1 MISRLLLAIV
11 PFFALGMIPEAR
23 AIVAGVD
30 AAEGEY
36 PWMAGVIR
44 KGVVPGPGL
53 IGGGVLVGDQWVVT
67 TAHSVVNLS
76 AGDIEVWLGTGDLA
90 DASSRVVV
98 PVLAILRH
106 PGFAIQSGT
115 STHDL
120 ALLLLDRRIASVAP
134 VPVLSNPA
142 DLLEGDPVSVAG
154 WGTVAPGM
162 VEPHLILQEA
172 AAEIVAEAEAEMAF
186 GPILDESHLAAVD
199 PLGIATPCVGDS
211 GGPLVK
217 NFGGSEVLVGLVS
230 FGTAECDDATQP
242 TVYTRL
248 SFFHSWIEE
257 RLDLTTVAA
266 PFSVEGKGR
275 NIRPGEAPKARKG
288 TDFGTLKGRSS
299 SRTRRFQIANAG
311 NGWLTLRSASVSG
324 RGFSLRKAP
333 GSLVLPGGKTAFKV
347 KLSNRP
353 GKARYRGCVL
363 LRTNQADRPLF
374 VVRLE
379 GRSS

>member
-1 MISRLLLAIV
+1 MTHRFIAACV
-11 PFFALGMIPEAR
+11 CALILTPAQNAR

-30 AAEGEY
+30 AAEGDY
-36 PWMAGVIR
+36 PWMAAVIR

-53 IGGGVLVGDQWVVT
+53 IGGGVLVGDQWVAT
-67 TAHSVVNLS
+67 TAHSVVNLAAS
-76 AGDIEVWLGTGDLA
+76 DIEIWLGAGDLA
-90 DASSRVVV
+90 DTPSRM
-98 PVLAILRH
+98 VLQVLSIIRH
-106 PGFAIQSGT
+106 PDFAVQSGT

-120 ALLLLDRRIASVAP
+120 ALLLLDRRVASVAP

-154 WGTVAPGM
+154 WGTVTPGM
-162 VEPHLILQEA
+162 IAPHLLLQEA

-211 GGPLVK
+211 GGPLVR
-217 NFGGSEVLVGLVS
+217 NSGGDEVLVGLVS

-248 SFFHSWIEE
+248 SYFFSWIEE
-257 RLDLTTVAA
+257 RLDLTAAPA
-266 PFSVEGKGR
+266 PFSVSGKGR
-275 NIRPGEAPKARKG
+275 NIRSGEAPKARKG
-288 TDFGTLKGRSS
+288 TDFETLKGRAT
-299 SRTRRFQIANAG
+299 SRTRRFQIANPG
-311 NGWLTLRSASVSG
+311 SGWLTIQSAAVSG

-333 GSLVLPGGKTAFKV
+333 GAIVLPGGSTTLKV
-347 KLSNRP
+347 KLSNRSGRP
-353 GKARYRGCVL
+353 RYRGRLL
-363 LRTNQADRPLF
+363 LRTNQPDRPLF
-374 VVRLE
+374 ILRME